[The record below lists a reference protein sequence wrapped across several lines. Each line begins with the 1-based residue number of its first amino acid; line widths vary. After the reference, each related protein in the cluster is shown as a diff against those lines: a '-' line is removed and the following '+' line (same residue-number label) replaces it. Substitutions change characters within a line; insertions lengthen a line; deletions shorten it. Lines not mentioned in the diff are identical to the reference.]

1 MKKLNVFSAFLVLL
15 VLSSCGSKE
24 IKKNPVD
31 ETIRDMPSDTKFTVI
46 LNDMDVEGSFFKT
59 CKHQYKIIEE
69 KGGVLP
75 QQTTGDGISEIFMQ
89 EEASVPV
96 ERITEWYEVDERF
109 YKQHQDNMGME
120 IASRGD
126 DGKVSKS
133 VAPAGYSQYVGNDR
147 YGRWENRGGTSF
159 WAFYGQYAFMSRM
172 IGMGGY
178 PIQRGYY
185 NTYRGSYYGTGRAY
199 YGPTSATGGRMYGTN
214 SAYNRSTRPNSSW
227 SKNNS
232 SFKNRVAGRTSR
244 SSSRYGGSSSRS
256 RGGGFGK

>member
-1 MKKLNVFSAFLVLL
+1 MKKLNVFSAFLILL
-15 VLSSCGSKE
+15 VLSSCGGKE
-24 IKKNPVD
+24 FKKNPVD
-31 ETIRDMPSDTKFTVI
+31 EVIKEMPSTTKFTVI

-59 CKHQYKIIEE
+59 FKHQYKIIEE
-69 KGGVLP
+69 KIVAVP
-75 QQTTGDGISEIFMQ
+75 EQTTGDGISEISMQ
-89 EEASVPV
+89 EDAGVPV
-96 ERITEWYEVDERF
+96 ERITDWYEVDERF
-109 YKQHQDNMGME
+109 FKQHQDNMGME
-120 IASRGD
+120 IAARGD
-126 DGKVSKS
+126 DGKVTKS
-133 VAPAGYSQYVGNDR
+133 VAPAGYSQYVGNQR

-172 IGMGGY
+172 FGMGAY

-199 YGPTSATGGRMYGTN
+199 YGPTTAAGGRMYGTN